1 VNPWAQRKAAQEAKE
16 AAAPPAP
23 AVSDDNNNNNSTG
36 GGRDLRASV
45 DDLRAS
51 ADDLPVQ
58 RDSRFNARNKNK
70 TTRSLP
76 RDRSDQRERQLTVD
90 VRGGGRTATG
100 FQGGVNYSL
109 GKKKRWENVQE
120 GQPLPSPAVLGIV
133 VPPNVAQG
141 AAAPVVHFA
150 DNARDQRRITSVAR
164 EEQRAADPEHQR
176 LAREDEAAQQ
186 AAGWAVVRGR
196 KGDIVKQ
203 KRQPGKK
210 GVRRDDDNDDNDAPR
225 QRGGPRRVAGGRS
238 GDHPERRRRD
248 QDSHDQQAQERET
261 AHQQTAATSEQ
272 ATRNAPL
279 VAFVSDTRGNEIRD
293 GQYGSRWRDEK
304 ETGPRDSNAR
314 VINKDIA
321 AGRF

>member
-225 QRGGPRRVAGGRS
+225 QRGGPRVEWLAVARATTPNVAAATRTATISRRRSARPRTSKRRPPASRRRATHRSSPSCRTRVATRF
-238 GDHPERRRRD
+238 
-248 QDSHDQQAQERET
+248 AT
-261 AHQQTAATSEQ
+261 ASTVRAG
-272 ATRNAPL
+272 ATRRKPDRAT
-279 VAFVSDTRGNEIRD
+279 ATH
-293 GQYGSRWRDEK
+293 
-304 ETGPRDSNAR
+304 A
-314 VINKDIA
+314 
-321 AGRF
+321 